1 MVINTMRSLGAQIQ
15 IRGGEGLVGYLM
27 FVLKNIFT
35 KIIEVFNEI
44 FNTLS
49 WII

>member
-1 MVINTMRSLGAQIQ
+1 MVINRMRSLAAQIHM
-15 IRGGEGLVGYLM
+15 RGGEGLVGHLM
-27 FVLKNIFT
+27 CVLKNIFT